1 MSAPLGPPNR
11 VRATITL
18 GVATVAF
25 AAALALRQYVDPWR
39 STALAAVSG
48 IALSAWTLGPRLRG
62 LFTITARGV
71 AAAVALGALLVAATH
86 LGFRVLGYACP
97 ALAVTV
103 RSLYISIDLGAS
115 RLALAA
121 LTTLIVI
128 GEELIWRGV
137 AIDAARMR
145 SKLAVGAIS
154 VALYV
159 LPQLPGHVPVLIV
172 AATGLGAIF
181 AAQRLV
187 TGRIT
192 DAILTHAIWS
202 VAVFVVLPVS

>member
-1 MSAPLGPPNR
+1 MSAPLAPIRR
-11 VRATITL
+11 VRAIVTL

-48 IALSAWTLGPRLRG
+48 IVLSAWTLGPRLRG
-62 LFTITARGV
+62 LFAITARGV
-71 AAAVALGALLVAATH
+71 AAAVALGAVLVAATH
-86 LGFRVLGYACP
+86 LGFQLLGYASP
-97 ALAVTV
+97 SLAVTV
-103 RSLYISIDLGAS
+103 RGLYISIDLGAS

-121 LTTLIVI
+121 LTTIIVI
-128 GEELIWRGV
+128 GEELVWRGV
-137 AIDAARMR
+137 AIEAARMR

-172 AATGLGAIF
+172 AASGLGAVF

>member
-1 MSAPLGPPNR
+1 MSAPLPPIRR
-11 VRATITL
+11 VRAIVTL
-18 GVATVAF
+18 AVATVAF
-25 AAALALRQYVDPWR
+25 AAALALRQDVDPWR

-48 IALSAWTLGPRLRG
+48 IVLSAWTLGPRLRG
-62 LFTITARGV
+62 LFAITARGV
-71 AAAVALGALLVAATH
+71 AAAVALGVALVAATH
-86 LGFRVLGYACP
+86 LGFQVLGYASP

-103 RSLYISIDLGAS
+103 RGLYLSIDLGAS

-121 LTTLIVI
+121 LTTIIVI
-128 GEELIWRGV
+128 GEELVWRGV
-137 AIDAARMR
+137 AIDAVRMR